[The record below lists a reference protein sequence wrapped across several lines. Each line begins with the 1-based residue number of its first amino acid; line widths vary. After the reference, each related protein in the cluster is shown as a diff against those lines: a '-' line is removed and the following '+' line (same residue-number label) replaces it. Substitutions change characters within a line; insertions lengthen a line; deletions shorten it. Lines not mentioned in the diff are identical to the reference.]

1 MANLTKFGVPLGNT
15 VTPVIM
21 PKLAYRFRVTF
32 VNLGGSGENSIK
44 LSNQLMSVSK
54 PNLSYDPIQVDVYNS
69 KIFMVGKHTWET
81 VTVTFRDDISNE
93 SVLALNKQ
101 IQLQLDHDGQSAPT
115 SGAQYKFQMHIETLD
130 GTNGDSFDSDSNV
143 LETWTMAGCFISS
156 INYGEM
162 DYANNAI
169 QQVSTTIQY
178 DNASHE
184 AGTLDGNNINTLTG
198 HSNLPVLSTNSSA
211 TA

>member
-1 MANLTKFGVPLGNT
+1 MADLSKFGVPLGST

-32 VNLGGSGENSIK
+32 VNLGGSGNSSIS

-81 VTVTFRDDISNE
+81 VTVTFRDDISNAAVI
-93 SVLALNKQ
+93 SLNKQ
-101 IQLQLDHDGQSAPT
+101 IQLQLDHDAQSAPT
-115 SGAQYKFQMHIETLD
+115 SGAQYKFQTIIETLD
-130 GTNGDSFDSDSNV
+130 GTNGDNFASDSNV
-143 LETWTMAGCFISS
+143 LETWTMSGCFISS

-169 QQVSTTIQY
+169 QQVSTTLQY

-184 AGTLDGNNINTLTG
+184 AGTLDGNDINTLTG
-198 HSNLPVLSTNSSA
+198 HSLPVLQSSSSA